1 MKRTTMQKI
10 LAAGLAVSLCLTVP
24 GCGNSRT
31 SSQSTSVKNASSEA
45 NSSAISAVGDVT
57 SMTSDAEPVTNDD
70 GSVSQDVYAMDTYMS
85 LKAFGDNAE
94 EAVEAGTKEIHRI
107 DDLLSTG
114 KKTSEISK
122 INANAGGSLS
132 SDTESLI
139 SRSLDLY
146 KSTDGAFDI
155 AIYPVMQLWGF
166 PTKKYRVPKKSEIDN
181 ALKLTDASKIQL
193 DTTNHT
199 VSFAEKGMEIDLG
212 GIAKGYTS
220 ARLMDV
226 FKQHGVKSAIVSLGG
241 NVETLGTKT
250 DGSNWRVAIED
261 PDSTK
266 DYLGVLET
274 HDKAVI
280 TSGGYERY
288 FKKNG
293 KTYHHIIDPK
303 TGYPADSGIHSS
315 TIVSSDGTLAD
326 GLSTSLFIMGLD
338 KAEQYWKAHSDEFD
352 FVLETDDELYV
363 TDGIS
368 GQFTSS
374 RDVTVVHK

>member
-1 MKRTTMQKI
+1 MFSAI
-10 LAAGLAVSLCLTVP
+10 LAFSLCLTVA
-24 GCGNSRT
+24 GCGAGKPAPETADTKNST
-31 SSQSTSVKNASSEA
+31 ASAQEAGSSSAGDAASASS
-45 NSSAISAVGDVT
+45 DT
-57 SMTSDAEPVTNDD
+57 EPVTNND
-70 GSVSQDVYAMDTYMS
+70 GSVLQDVYAMDTYMN
-85 LKAFGDNAE
+85 LKVFGKRAG
-94 EAVEAGTKEIHRI
+94 EAIAAGTKEIHRI

-122 INANAGGSLS
+122 INADGGGRLTN
-132 SDTESLI
+132 DTETLI

-166 PTKKYRVPKKSEIDN
+166 PTKQYRVPKKSEIED
-181 ALKLTDASKIQL
+181 ALKLTDASKIEL
-193 DTTNHT
+193 DKTNHR
-199 VSFAEKGMEIDLG
+199 VSFDEDGMEIDLG

-220 ARLMDV
+220 ARLMNV
-226 FKQHGVKSAIVSLGG
+226 FKRYGIKSAIVSLGG

-250 DGSNWRVAIED
+250 DGSDWRVAIEN
-261 PDSTK
+261 PDDSS
-266 DYLGVLET
+266 DYLGVLRT

-303 TGYPADSGIHSS
+303 TGYPADSGIKSS
-315 TIVSSDGTLAD
+315 TIVSADGTLAD

-338 KAEQYWKAHSDEFD
+338 KAEQYWKAHRDEFD
-352 FVLETDDELYV
+352 FVLETDDGRLYV
-363 TDGIS
+363 TEGLSD
-368 GQFTSS
+368 QFTSS
-374 RDVTVVHK
+374 RGMTVIH